1 MDRRKVLKK
10 IGYGSGAILVSP
22 QILNMLHGCQSS
34 VNNDLPVF
42 FTKIQFQI
50 ISKTMELIIPKT
62 DIPGSTELMLPE
74 FLDNYI
80 DVVMN
85 QSDKDNLSKG
95 INNFIKLILTETSK
109 NQSNQINTTDIN
121 IQLKKY
127 LKANDSQIERWQKT
141 QEYLSSKS
149 KEEFPKSLESEV
161 YSFLMQIRSLTL
173 NAFRLNEYIGEKVL
187 AYDPIPGIMKGCVDL
202 NETTGGKRW
211 SL

>member
-10 IGYGSGAILVSP
+10 IGYGSGAIIVSP
-22 QILNMLHGCQSS
+22 QILNMPHSCQSS
-34 VNNDLPVF
+34 VNKNLPIF

-80 DVVMN
+80 DIVMS
-85 QSDKDNLSKG
+85 QSDKENLSKG
-95 INNFIKLILTETSK
+95 INNFIKLILIETSK
-109 NQSNQINTTDIN
+109 NQSNQINTIEIN

-127 LKANDSQIERWQKT
+127 LKATDKQIERWQKT
-141 QEYLSSKS
+141 QKYISSKPIGD
-149 KEEFPKSLESEV
+149 FRKSLESEV
-161 YSFLMQIRSLTL
+161 YNFLIQIRSLTL

-187 AYDPIPGIMKGCVDL
+187 AYDPIPGKLIGCVDL
-202 NETTGGKRW
+202 NQTTGGKRW